1 MTYALTSRT
10 TQEVFDLNTELLED
24 IIAKSDYEKLIP
36 VVRASYQLVPMSAYD
51 LTQVALGVN
60 ETLGQPLFTDMA
72 YSMLVQNFSIVTRMV
87 QDSAMHHA

>member
-1 MTYALTSRT
+1 M
-10 TQEVFDLNTELLED
+10 NTELLED
-24 IIAKSDYEKLIP
+24 IITKSDCEKLIP
-36 VVRASYQLVPMSAYD
+36 VIRASYQLVPMGAYD
-51 LTQVALGVN
+51 LTQVALSVN

>member
-1 MTYALTSRT
+1 M
-10 TQEVFDLNTELLED
+10 NTELLED

-36 VVRASYQLVPMSAYD
+36 VVRASYQLIPMDAYN
-51 LTQVALGVN
+51 LTQVALSVN
-60 ETLGQPLFTDMA
+60 ETLGKPL

>member
-36 VVRASYQLVPMSAYD
+36 VVRASYQLVPMDAYD
-51 LTQVALGVN
+51 LTQVALSVN
-60 ETLGQPLFTDMA
+60 KTLGQPLFTDMA

-87 QDSAMHHA
+87 QDRAMHHA

>member
-1 MTYALTSRT
+1 M
-10 TQEVFDLNTELLED
+10 NTELLED

-36 VVRASYQLVPMSAYD
+36 VVRASYQLIPMGAYD
-51 LTQVALGVN
+51 LTQVALSVN
-60 ETLGQPLFTDMA
+60 ETLGKPLFTDMA